1 MLQESIGG
9 DILIHFFYEAHF
21 ISALNIL
28 TTAHSKSHI
37 IPVQDKLSEGAG
49 AHGPHPLQ
57 GLGGLL
63 QGSPEQAQ
71 IAVGIKDN
79 MRGLMRGEEGA
90 WGKRQPGGLFPAALL
105 EVLALHGQCE
115 AAYQGSLHFQCL
127 FPE

>member
-57 GLGGLL
+57 GLGGLSCGAHL
-63 QGSPEQAQ
+63 SRPRA
-71 IAVGIKDN
+71 AVGIKDN
-79 MRGLMRGEEGA
+79 MRGLMRGEEA
-90 WGKRQPGGLFPAALL
+90 GGR
-105 EVLALHGQCE
+105 
-115 AAYQGSLHFQCL
+115 GSLEGCFRQLC
-127 FPE
+127 